1 MHSSTTVERRL
12 CLSKGELESRV
23 GNERRCSRAPTLA
36 PTAMQR
42 LLGLPPGSRVPSR
55 GRSVRSPVS
64 LGREPKRKPTW
75 VARRSAPRVPPVVMY
90 CSSVRSEGGGFC
102 GVCAADCYVLLAAR
116 EDTRLS
122 PAKAAVNRSK
132 TLFDASAV
140 VAELVVDGSTEARNY
155 ARLLRAAARADD
167 DVWPAKI
174 LNKLPPHFETEALR
188 PTQDS
193 LREAARQLVVAAN
206 EMARQERAREKL
218 AKTCALAATAAAR
231 SAPAAAG
238 GAEDEGLCFHVEPG
252 SSGEIYSDVPLF
264 DQFRIHAKVVTNYV

>member
-1 MHSSTTVERRL
+1 MKSHVNLVTFHH
-12 CLSKGELESRV
+12 GDLEI
-23 GNERRCSRAPTLA
+23 APTHEH
-36 PTAMQR
+36 TH
-42 LLGLPPGSRVPSR
+42 
-55 GRSVRSPVS
+55 
-64 LGREPKRKPTW
+64 EHTRKHALVT
-75 VARRSAPRVPPVVMY
+75 SH
-90 CSSVRSEGGGFC
+90 
-102 GVCAADCYVLLAAR
+102 YVLLAVR
-116 EDTRLS
+116 KDTRLS

-140 VAELVVDGSTEARNY
+140 VAELAVDGSTEARNY

-252 SSGEIYSDVPLF
+252 SSEEENEDEEEDFEPDDVPYNLSRQVSAALYSPTTPLYSPTAPLYSPLQSPQTSMVF
-264 DQFRIHAKVVTNYV
+264 CTSPAT